1 MAVERNTM
9 SALMRARLVIA
20 AALVCLLVASLVPGA
35 LASKPADGA
44 AVPLTVA
51 SASLTQS
58 AQQLVFKLRTTT
70 PFSTVALRRQG
81 RSLCLLIEAVKGG
94 VTGRL
99 CVIAPIKGRPH
110 PRLVYQA
117 YRGGQ
122 PQRAHVVAA
131 TVRRAGADGL
141 TATFLPSAFGNA
153 YKPIRWQVQSTLSRT
168 HCTPVGG
175 GSHPGRLCQ
184 ALYPARGTVATLHTP
199 QLVGCVPSGPAFVNS
214 GPSTG
219 REIALTFDDGPWYDT
234 PQFLD
239 ILEHY
244 HVPATFFEIG
254 EQISTYGEGGAI
266 ERRMLADGDMV
277 GDHTWSHPDVSGA
290 GAFARGQILSAAS
303 AIRAAT
309 HGFTPCLFR
318 APYGAVSSALIS
330 EARSLGFTTIQ
341 WDVDTV
347 DWSRPGT
354 ATIERRAI
362 GGAHPG
368 AIILQHDG
376 GGDRSETLAALPDE
390 ITTLTREG
398 YHFVTVTQLLGQK
411 LIYK

>member
-1 MAVERNTM
+1 M
-9 SALMRARLVIA
+9 SAAVRLRLSIYLLCMVACA
-20 AALVCLLVASLVPGA
+20 AAGLVLASLAAGA
-35 LASKPADGA
+35 RRAPAQPK
-44 AVPLTVA
+44 PLTVA

-58 AQQLVFKLRTTT
+58 AQNLVFKLRTTT
-70 PFSTVALRRQG
+70 RFSTVALRNQG
-81 RSLCLLIEAVKGG
+81 RSLCLLIERPSGG

-99 CVIAPIKGRPH
+99 CVIRPVKGRPR
-110 PRLVYQA
+110 PRLVYQP
-117 YRGGQ
+117 YRGGR
-122 PQRAHVVAA
+122 PTHAKVVAA
-131 TVRRAGADGL
+131 TVRRAGQKGL
-141 TATFLPSAFGNA
+141 VATFAPSAFGGD
-153 YKPIRWQVQSTLSRT
+153 YRPVRWQVQSTLTRAK
-168 HCTPVGG
+168 CTPVGAKG
-175 GSHPGRLCQ
+175 HPGRLCES
-184 ALYPARGTVATLHTP
+184 LYPAKGRLVALHTP
-199 QLVGCVPSGPAFVNS
+199 QIVGCVPRGPAFVNS

-239 ILEHY
+239 ILERY

-266 ERRMLADGDMV
+266 ERRMLTDGDMV

-290 GAFARGQILSAAS
+290 GAFARSQILRTAS
-303 AIRAAT
+303 AIRTAT

-318 APYGAVSSALIS
+318 APGGAVSGALIS

-390 ITTLTREG
+390 ITTLKREG

-411 LIYK
+411 LLYR

>member
-1 MAVERNTM
+1 M
-9 SALMRARLVIA
+9 SRVMPRRLVICLLWA
-20 AALVCLLVASLVPGA
+20 AVCASAALVPATVAA
-35 LASKPADGA
+35 AAKRAPAQPK
-44 AVPLTVA
+44 PLTVA
-51 SASLTQS
+51 SASVTQS
-58 AQQLVFKLRTTT
+58 AQNVVFKVQTTT
-70 PFSTVALRRQG
+70 GFSTVDLRRQG
-81 RSLCLLIEAVKGG
+81 RSLCLLIERVRGG
-94 VTGRL
+94 VSGRL
-99 CVIAPIKGRPH
+99 CVIRPLKGRPH
-110 PRLVYQA
+110 PRLVYQS
-117 YRGGQ
+117 YKHGR
-122 PQRAHVVAA
+122 PTHAHVVAA
-131 TVRRAGADGL
+131 TVRRAGRRAL
-141 TATFLPSAFGNA
+141 VATLLPSAFGNA
-153 YKPIRWQVQSTLSRT
+153 YRSLRWQVQSTLTRAK
-168 HCTPVGG
+168 CTPAGAKR
-175 GSHPGRLCQ
+175 HPDRLCQ
-184 ALYPARGTVATLHTP
+184 SLYPSTARLARLHRP
-199 QLVGCVPSGPAFVNS
+199 QVVGCVPSGPAFVNG

-239 ILEHY
+239 ILERY

-277 GDHTWSHPDVSGA
+277 GDHTWTHANVSGA
-290 GAFARGQILSAAS
+290 GAFARGQILRTAS
-303 AIRAAT
+303 AIRTAT
-309 HGFTPCLFR
+309 HGFEPCLFR
-318 APYGAVSSALIS
+318 APGGAVSGALIS

-390 ITTLTREG
+390 ITTLRREG

-411 LIYK
+411 LIYR

>member
-1 MAVERNTM
+1 M

-20 AALVCLLVASLVPGA
+20 AALVCLLVASVVPGA
-35 LASKPADGA
+35 LASKPANGA
-44 AVPLTVA
+44 AVPLTVQ

-58 AQQLVFKLRTTT
+58 AQQLVFKLTRT
-70 PFSTVALRRQG
+70 PFSTAALRREG

-94 VTGRL
+94 VSGRL
-99 CVIAPIKGRPH
+99 CVIAPVKGRPH

-117 YRGGQ
+117 YSGGQ

-141 TATFLPSAFGNA
+141 TATFLPSVFGNA
-153 YKPIRWQVQSTLSRT
+153 YRPIRWQVQNTLSRA
-168 HCTPVGG
+168 HCTPVGAQ
-175 GSHPGRLCQ
+175 SNPERVCQ
-184 ALYPARGTVATLHTP
+184 SLYPAAGKLTALHVP
-199 QLVGCVPSGPAFVNS
+199 QIVGCVPSGPAFVNS

-239 ILEHY
+239 ILERY

-254 EQISTYGEGGAI
+254 EQISTYGEGGAL
-266 ERRMLADGDMV
+266 ERRMLADGDMI

-303 AIRAAT
+303 AIRTAT

-318 APYGAVSSALIS
+318 APYGAVSGALIS

-390 ITTLTREG
+390 ITTLKREG

-411 LIYK
+411 LIYR

>member
-1 MAVERNTM
+1 M
-9 SALMRARLVIA
+9 SAVMMRRLLICLLCAGGAAA
-20 AALVCLLVASLVPGA
+20 AALVPASPVAAAQRVPA
-35 LASKPADGA
+35 RRK
-44 AVPLTVA
+44 PLTVA

-58 AQQLVFKLRTTT
+58 AQNVVFKLRTTT
-70 PFSTVALRRQG
+70 AFSTVDLRRKGQ
-81 RSLCLLIEAVKGG
+81 SLCLLIERLHGG
-94 VTGRL
+94 VSGRL
-99 CVIAPIKGRPH
+99 CVIRPLKGGRH

-117 YRGGQ
+117 YEHGR
-122 PQRAHVVAA
+122 PRHASVVAA
-131 TVRRAGADGL
+131 AVRRAGRNGL
-141 TATFLPSAFGNA
+141 VATFEPSVFGNA
-153 YKPIRWQVQSTLSRT
+153 YRSIRWQVQSTLTRAK
-168 HCTPVGG
+168 CTPVGAKD
-175 GSHPGRLCQ
+175 HPDRLCES
-184 ALYPARGTVATLHTP
+184 LYPAKSRLARLHRP
-199 QLVGCVPSGPAFVNS
+199 QIVGCVPSGPAFVNHGTS
-214 GPSTG
+214 RG

-234 PQFLD
+234 PQFLN

-254 EQISTYGEGGAI
+254 EQISTYGEGGAV
-266 ERRMLADGDMV
+266 ERRMLADGDMI
-277 GDHTWSHPDVSGA
+277 GDHTWSHPNVSGA
-290 GAFARGQILSAAS
+290 GAFARGQILRTAS
-303 AIRAAT
+303 AIKTAT
-309 HGFTPCLFR
+309 HGFRPCLFR
-318 APYGAVSSALIS
+318 APYGAVSGALIS

-390 ITTLTREG
+390 ITTLKREG

>member
-1 MAVERNTM
+1 M
-9 SALMRARLVIA
+9 SAVMRARLVTA
-20 AALVCLLVASLVPGA
+20 TAVVCLLAASLVPGA
-35 LASKPADGA
+35 LASKSAGA
-44 AVPLTVA
+44 SAEPLTVA

-70 PFSTVALRRQG
+70 RFSTVALRRQG

-99 CVIAPIKGRPH
+99 CVIAPVKGRPH
-110 PRLVYQA
+110 PRLVYQP
-117 YRGGQ
+117 YSGGQ

-131 TVRRAGADGL
+131 SVRRAGADGL
-141 TATFLPSAFGNA
+141 TATFLPSVFGNA
-153 YKPIRWQVQSTLSRT
+153 YRPIRWQVQNTLSRA
-168 HCTPVGG
+168 HCTPVGA
-175 GSHPGRLCQ
+175 GSNPDRVCQ
-184 ALYPARGTVATLHTP
+184 TLYPARGRLTALHVP

-214 GPSTG
+214 GPTTG

-239 ILEHY
+239 ILERY

-254 EQISTYGEGGAI
+254 EQISTYGEGGAL
-266 ERRMLADGDMV
+266 ERRMLADGDMI

-290 GAFARGQILSAAS
+290 GSFARDQIESAAA
-303 AIRAAT
+303 AIRTAT

-330 EARSLGFTTIQ
+330 EARSLGFTTMQ

-390 ITTLTREG
+390 ITTLKREG

>member
-1 MAVERNTM
+1 M
-9 SALMRARLVIA
+9 SAVMRARLVIA
-20 AALVCLLVASLVPGA
+20 TVLVCLAAASLVPGA
-35 LASKPADGA
+35 LASKSAGA
-44 AVPLTVA
+44 SAVPLTVA

-70 PFSTVALRRQG
+70 RFSTVALHRQG

-99 CVIAPIKGRPH
+99 CVIAPVKGRPH
-110 PRLVYQA
+110 PRLVYQP
-117 YRGGQ
+117 YSGGQ

-131 TVRRAGADGL
+131 AVRRAGTDGL
-141 TATFLPSAFGNA
+141 TATFLPSVFGNA
-153 YKPIRWQVQSTLSRT
+153 YRPIRWQVQNTLSRA
-168 HCTPVGG
+168 HCTPVGAR
-175 GSHPGRLCQ
+175 SNPNRVCQ
-184 ALYPARGTVATLHTP
+184 TLYPARGRLTALHVP
-199 QLVGCVPSGPAFVNS
+199 QLAGCVPSGPAFVNS
-214 GPSTG
+214 GPTTG

-239 ILEHY
+239 ILERY

-254 EQISTYGEGGAI
+254 EQISTYGEGGAL
-266 ERRMLADGDMV
+266 ERRMLADGDMI

-290 GAFARGQILSAAS
+290 GSFARDQIESAAA
-303 AIRAAT
+303 AIRTAT

-390 ITTLTREG
+390 ITTLKREG

>member
-1 MAVERNTM
+1 VSQYDVAAMRLRLLIPLLSVAAV
-9 SALMRARLVIA
+9 LVPA
-20 AALVCLLVASLVPGA
+20 GAVASARRTQPQ
-35 LASKPADGA
+35 
-44 AVPLTVA
+44 PLRVA
-51 SASLTQS
+51 SASVAQS
-58 AQQLVFKLRTTT
+58 AQNIVFKVQMTSR
-70 PFSTVALRRQG
+70 FSTVALRGQG
-81 RSLCLLIEAVKGG
+81 RSLCLLIERSTRG

-99 CVIAPIKGRPH
+99 CVIRPVKGKAH
-110 PRLVYQA
+110 PRLVYQP
-117 YRGGQ
+117 YKGGR
-122 PQRAHVVAA
+122 PTHASVVAA
-131 TVRRAGADGL
+131 SVRRAGQRGL
-141 TATFLPSAFGNA
+141 VATFLPSAFAGS
-153 YKPIRWQVQSTLSRT
+153 YTPIRWQVQNTLTRAK
-168 HCTPVGG
+168 CTPVGAKG
-175 GSHPGRLCQ
+175 HPGRLCES
-184 ALYPARGTVATLHTP
+184 LYPSRGKLVALHTP
-199 QLVGCVPSGPAFVNS
+199 QVVGCVPSGPAFVNS
-214 GPSTG
+214 GTTQG

-266 ERRMLADGDMV
+266 ERRMLADGDMI
-277 GDHTWSHPDVSGA
+277 GDHTWTHANVSGA
-290 GAFARGQILSAAS
+290 GSFARWQILRTAS
-303 AIRAAT
+303 AIRTAT
-309 HGFTPCLFR
+309 HGFRPCLFR
-318 APYGAVSSALIS
+318 APGGAVSGALIS

-341 WDVDTV
+341 WNVDTV

-362 GGAHPG
+362 GGARPG

-390 ITTLTREG
+390 ITTLKREG

>member
-1 MAVERNTM
+1 
-9 SALMRARLVIA
+9 MRARLLIA
-20 AALVCLLVASLVPGA
+20 TALVCLLVASLVPGA
-35 LASKPADGA
+35 LASKPARGA

-70 PFSTVALRRQG
+70 PFSTVALHRQG
-81 RSLCLLIEAVKGG
+81 RSLCLLLEAPVLRTGRFQIKKGG

-99 CVIAPIKGRPH
+99 CVIAPVKGRPH
-110 PRLVYQA
+110 PRLVYQS
-117 YRGGQ
+117 YSDGQ

-131 TVRRAGADGL
+131 SVRRAGTDGL
-141 TATFLPSAFGNA
+141 TATFLPSVFGNS
-153 YKPIRWQVQSTLSRT
+153 YRSIRWQVQNTLSRA
-168 HCTPVGG
+168 HCTPVGAH
-175 GSHPGRLCQ
+175 SNPERVCQ
-184 ALYPARGTVATLHTP
+184 TLYPARGTLATLHVP
-199 QLVGCVPSGPAFVNS
+199 QLVGCVPSGPAYVTS
-214 GPSTG
+214 GPTTG

-239 ILEHY
+239 ILERY

-254 EQISTYGEGGAI
+254 EEISTYGEGGAI

-290 GAFARGQILSAAS
+290 GVFAQGQILSAAS

-318 APYGAVSSALIS
+318 APGGAVSSALIS
-330 EARSLGFTTIQ
+330 EARSLGFTTIE
-341 WDVDTV
+341 WDIDTV

-354 ATIERRAI
+354 ATIEQRAI

-390 ITTLTREG
+390 ITTLLRRG

>member
-1 MAVERNTM
+1 M
-9 SALMRARLVIA
+9 SRVTPRRL
-20 AALVCLLVASLVPGA
+20 LLCMLCCAGCASVMPAPASLAAGA
-35 LASKPADGA
+35 KRASARA
-44 AVPLTVA
+44 TPLTVA
-51 SASLTQS
+51 SASVSQS
-58 AQQLVFKLRTTT
+58 AQNIVFKVRMTT
-70 PFSTVALRRQG
+70 PFSTVDLRRQG
-81 RSLCLLIEAVKGG
+81 RSLCLLIERLHHG
-94 VTGRL
+94 VSGRL
-99 CVIAPIKGRPH
+99 CVIRPLKGKRH

-117 YRGGQ
+117 YRHGR
-122 PQRAHVVAA
+122 PTHAHVVAA
-131 TVRRAGADGL
+131 KVRRAGGRGL
-141 TATFLPSAFGNA
+141 VATFEPSAFGSG
-153 YKPIRWQVQSTLSRT
+153 YRSIRWQVQNTLTRAQ
-168 HCTPVGG
+168 CTPVGAG
-175 GSHPGRLCQ
+175 GHPGRLCET
-184 ALYPARGTVATLHTP
+184 LYPSSGKLTRLHRP
-199 QLVGCVPSGPAFVNS
+199 QVVGCVPSGPAFVNS
-214 GPSTG
+214 GTTKG
-219 REIALTFDDGPWYDT
+219 REIAFTFDDGPWYDT
-234 PQFLD
+234 PQFLN

-277 GDHTWSHPDVSGA
+277 GDHTWTHANVSGA
-290 GAFARGQILSAAS
+290 GAFARWQILRTAS
-303 AIRAAT
+303 AIRTAT
-309 HGFTPCLFR
+309 HGFRPCLFR
-318 APYGAVSSALIS
+318 APGGAVSGALIS

-390 ITTLTREG
+390 ITTLRREG

-411 LIYK
+411 LIYR

>member
-1 MAVERNTM
+1 M
-9 SALMRARLVIA
+9 SALMRARLAIT
-20 AALVCLLVASLVPGA
+20 AALVCLSVAAFVPGA

-51 SASLTQS
+51 TASLTQS
-58 AQQLVFKLRTTT
+58 AQSLVFKLRTTT
-70 PFSTVALRRQG
+70 SFSTVALHRQG
-81 RSLCLLIEAVKGG
+81 RSLCLLIEAVTGG

-99 CVIAPIKGRPH
+99 CVIAPVKGRPH
-110 PRLVYQA
+110 PRLVYQP
-117 YRGGQ
+117 YKSGQ
-122 PQRAHVVAA
+122 PQRAQVVTAS
-131 TVRRAGADGL
+131 VRRSGTDGL
-141 TATFLPSAFGNA
+141 TATFLPSVFGNA
-153 YKPIRWQVQSTLSRT
+153 YRPIRWQVQNTLSRA
-168 HCTPVGG
+168 HCTPVGA
-175 GSHPGRLCQ
+175 GSNPDRVCET
-184 ALYPARGTVATLHTP
+184 LYPARGRLATLHTP
-199 QLVGCVPSGPAFVNS
+199 QLVGCVPSGPAYVTS
-214 GPSTG
+214 GPTAG
-219 REIALTFDDGPWYDT
+219 RQIALTFDDGPWYDT

-239 ILEHY
+239 ILERY

-290 GAFARGQILSAAS
+290 GAFARGQILSTAS

-318 APYGAVSSALIS
+318 APGGAVSSALIS
-330 EARSLGFTTIQ
+330 EARSLGFTTIE

-390 ITTLTREG
+390 ITTLLREG